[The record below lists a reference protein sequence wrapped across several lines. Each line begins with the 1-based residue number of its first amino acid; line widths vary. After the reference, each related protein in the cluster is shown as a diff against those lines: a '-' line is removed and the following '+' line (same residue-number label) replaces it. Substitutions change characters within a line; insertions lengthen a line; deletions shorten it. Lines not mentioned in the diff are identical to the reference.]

1 MLYAL
6 GEISPEV
13 QGKYYV
19 APDAAVIGDVYLAE
33 DTSIWFGAVLR
44 GDVERI
50 TIGRGSNVQDG
61 SVLHCDPGAP
71 LTLDE
76 CVTIGHQVMLHGCQI
91 GQNSLI
97 GIGSTILNHARIGAN
112 SIVGANS
119 LVTENKSF
127 PDGVLILGSPAK
139 VVREL
144 TKDEIEGLPSYAT
157 RYVERAE
164 RYRQELKGFVPM
176 TGE

>member
-1 MLYAL
+1 MLYRLNDINPQLA
-6 GEISPEV
+6 
-13 QGKYYV
+13 GKCYV

-33 DTSIWFGAVLR
+33 DTSVWFGAVLR

-50 TIGRGSNVQDG
+50 EIGRGSNIQDG

-71 LTLDE
+71 LVLDE
-76 CVTIGHQVMLHGCQI
+76 FVTVGHQVMLHGCHV
-91 GQNSLI
+91 GRNSLI

-112 SIVGANS
+112 SLVGARA

-144 TKDEIEGLPSYAT
+144 TDEEIASLPGYAT
-157 RYVERAE
+157 RYIERAE
-164 RYRQELKGFVPM
+164 RYRQELTAVGDS
-176 TGE
+176 

>member
-6 GEISPEV
+6 DDLSPQT
-13 QGKYYV
+13 QGRFYV

-33 DTSIWFGAVLR
+33 DSSVWFGVVIR

-50 TIGRGSNVQDG
+50 TIGRGSNVQDN
-61 SVLHCDPGAP
+61 SVLHCDPGAA

-76 CVTIGHQVMLHGCQI
+76 FVTVGHQVMLHGCHV
-91 GQNSLI
+91 GKNSLI

-119 LVTENKSF
+119 LVTENKEF

-139 VVREL
+139 VVRQL
-144 TKDEIEGLPSYAT
+144 TEEEKSGLPTYAT
-157 RYVERAE
+157 RYIDRAE
-164 RYRQELKGFVPM
+164 RYRRELRE
-176 TGE
+176 TS